1 MKKSNLVFKLFL
13 VSAVVFFINSY
24 QNLNAQQNSDSNK
37 VEAANQSFYKAFASE
52 DIKEMEKVW
61 SHSSYASSIHPISID
76 IIVGWE
82 GVKASFEA
90 VFSHYTN
97 ITIVPKDSKVH
108 VEGNVAWVMD
118 HEEFQA
124 QEGEKTAKTTSAAI
138 NIFVKKSGKWLL
150 IHHQATVP
158 VQL

>member
-1 MKKSNLVFKLFL
+1 MIKSNLVFKLLL
-13 VSAVVFFINSY
+13 VSAVVFFISCY
-24 QNLNAQQNSDSNK
+24 QNLNAQQNSDSSK

-52 DIKEMEKVW
+52 DIKAMEKVW

-82 GVKASFEA
+82 GVEESFVG
-90 VFSHYTN
+90 VFSQYKN

-124 QEGEKTAKTTSAAI
+124 QMDGKTVNLRSAAI
-138 NIFVKKSGKWLL
+138 NIFVKKSGKWLM

-158 VQL
+158 IKP